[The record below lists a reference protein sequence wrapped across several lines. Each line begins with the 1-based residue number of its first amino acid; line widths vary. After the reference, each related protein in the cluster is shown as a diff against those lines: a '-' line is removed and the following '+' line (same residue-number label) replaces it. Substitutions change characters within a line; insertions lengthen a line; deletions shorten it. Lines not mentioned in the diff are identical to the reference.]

1 MSLTAIP
8 VARGRVPGLG
18 HLPRLLRD
26 PLGALRSLHTEGP
39 VLRLQ
44 VATMPVVLVTSPEA
58 VHEVLVNG
66 KSFNKGRMFERVR
79 SFSGNGLASS
89 DGAYHRRQR
98 RLIQP
103 MFYKERLAGYAET
116 MGKQARALADSWND
130 GQVIDAYEAMG
141 SYAID
146 VLTRTLFG
154 ADIGRPAI
162 QAVQEDV
169 PLLNSYLLRR
179 AFAPESLDRFPIW
192 KAFDQASA
200 RMRAV
205 FDDAIAAARASEP
218 EARGDLLSLLLCA
231 RDETGAN
238 LTDQEVRDELT
249 TMLFAGSETV
259 VSTLAWTLYH
269 LGQHPEVEQEL
280 LAEIGEVIGDD
291 RQITFADVPRLPSV
305 SRVLDEAIRLHG
317 VVATMRRTTEDVTI
331 GGYTI
336 PADTE
341 VLLSLYAL
349 HRRPDLYPD
358 PNRFDPS
365 RWLPEQVAARPRQHV
380 VPLGAGAHKCIGDKF
395 AWMEATIT
403 LATIL
408 PRWQLRSVPGSKP
421 PKEAVAAVAH
431 PVHVP
436 MVIQQRQRDGRPQ

>member
-8 VARGRVPGLG
+8 VAKGRVPGLG

-66 KSFNKGRMFERVR
+66 KAFNKGRMFDRVR

-116 MGKQARALADSWND
+116 IGKQARALADSWSD
-130 GQVIDAYEAMG
+130 GQVIDAHDVMG
-141 SYAID
+141 SYAIG
-146 VLTRTLFG
+146 VLTKTLFG
-154 ADIGRPAI
+154 ADIGAPAI
-162 QAVQEDV
+162 RAVQEDV

-179 AFAPESLDRFPIW
+179 AIAPESFDRFPIW

-205 FDDAIAAARASEP
+205 FDDAIAATRASEP
-218 EARGDLLSLLLCA
+218 EARGDLLSLLLSA
-231 RDETGAN
+231 RDETGAS

-259 VSTLAWTLYH
+259 VSTLAWTLYY
-269 LGQHPEVEQEL
+269 LGRHPEVEQEL
-280 LAEIGEVIGDD
+280 LAEIDEVIGD

-305 SRVLDEAIRLHG
+305 GRVLDEVIRLHG
-317 VVATMRRTTEDVTI
+317 VVATMRRTTEEVTI

-341 VLLSLYAL
+341 VLLSFYAL

-358 PNRFDPS
+358 PNRFDPG
-365 RWLPEQVAARPRQHV
+365 RWLPEETAARPRQHV

-431 PVHVP
+431 PVRVP
-436 MVIQQRQRDGRPQ
+436 MVIRQRQDRGRSQ